1 MFPLLHVAICKR
13 LLVNFFLILFDRV
26 PYSPQSLYLLSV
38 TELMIYL
45 TAPIGALLY
54 LLVLL
59 LDV

>member
-13 LLVNFFLILFDRV
+13 FLVNLFLILFDRV
-26 PYSPQSLYLLSV
+26 RCSPQSLYLLSV